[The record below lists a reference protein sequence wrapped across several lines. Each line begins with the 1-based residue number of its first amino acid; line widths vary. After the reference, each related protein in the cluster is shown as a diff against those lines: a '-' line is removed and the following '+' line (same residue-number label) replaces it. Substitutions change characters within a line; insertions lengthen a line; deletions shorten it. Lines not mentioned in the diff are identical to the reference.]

1 MSTGSITIK
10 LKSFDYRMLDFFT
23 RSIVERILKTGATIS
38 GPVPLP
44 SGRSR
49 ITVNRSPHVDKK
61 SREHFVVI
69 VHKRLMVL
77 YNTNPRTAEVLT
89 KLELP
94 AGVDVQVKSC

>member
-23 RSIVERILKTGATIS
+23 KSFVERMIKTGVTVS

-44 SGRSR
+44 SKRSCV
-49 ITVNRSPHVDKK
+49 TVNRSPHVDKK
-61 SREHFVVI
+61 SREHFVII
-69 VHKRLMVL
+69 VYKRLVVL
-77 YNTNPRTAEVLT
+77 HNTNPRTVEVLT

-94 AGVDVQVKSC
+94 AGVEVQVKS